1 MFKIADEVEIING
14 IGKGY
19 KGTVEAVAEN
29 DLDSRTYTI
38 KLLHADNQTH
48 TVVDKLEKDLKLVK
62 ASKNKTSKTK
72 KKDAEPVKETVS
84 SYDQLIETYD
94 ILRRNL
100 TVSELEL
107 FSDVVT
113 KDLDDSKKLFEMMY
127 QFPISSL
134 VKIKRDVEA
143 GLKEG
148 K

>member
-14 IGKGY
+14 IAKGF

-48 TVVDKLEKDLKLVK
+48 SVVDKLEKDLKLVK
-62 ASKNKTSKTK
+62 ASKSKTSKAK
-72 KKDAEPVKETVS
+72 KKEAEPVKKPLS

-94 ILRRNL
+94 ILRRNI
-100 TVSELEL
+100 TVAELEL
-107 FSDVVT
+107 FCDIVK
-113 KDLDDSKKLFEMMY
+113 KDLEEGKELFEMMY
-127 QFPISSL
+127 QFPIASL
-134 VKIKRDVEA
+134 VKIKKDVDA

>member
-14 IGKGY
+14 IGKGFI
-19 KGTVEAVAEN
+19 GTVEAVAEN
-29 DLDSRTYTI
+29 DLDSRTYSI
-38 KLLHADNQTH
+38 KLFHADNLTR

-62 ASKNKTSKTK
+62 ASKNKASKTK
-72 KKDAEPVKETVS
+72 KKDTEPVKEPVS